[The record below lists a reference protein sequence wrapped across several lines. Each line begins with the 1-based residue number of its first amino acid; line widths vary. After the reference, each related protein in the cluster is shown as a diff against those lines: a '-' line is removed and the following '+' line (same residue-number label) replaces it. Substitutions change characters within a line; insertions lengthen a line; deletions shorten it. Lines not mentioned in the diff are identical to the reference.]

1 MTAGRDLSPD
11 FLQNVFLLGRGQGE
25 VCPENILDCG
35 NGRRPFSVMLLLKG
49 NIEAARTG
57 ERNRRVGDQPSGLGR
72 RL

>member
-1 MTAGRDLSPD
+1 
-11 FLQNVFLLGRGQGE
+11 
-25 VCPENILDCG
+25 
-35 NGRRPFSVMLLLKG
+35 VMLLLKG